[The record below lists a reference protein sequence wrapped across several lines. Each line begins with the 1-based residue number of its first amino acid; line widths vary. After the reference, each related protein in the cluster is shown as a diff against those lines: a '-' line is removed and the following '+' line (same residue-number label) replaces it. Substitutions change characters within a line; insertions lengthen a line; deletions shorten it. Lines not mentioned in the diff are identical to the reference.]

1 MSIQARRGIKLQDIQ
16 SPEKFFY
23 SSGAVA
29 NGVKTDAFTFFL
41 LFFYSSV
48 IGLTPG
54 LASLA
59 IFIALLVDAFTDPL
73 MGVISDRTKHSL
85 GRRHPYFLLGLIP
98 MSLSYFMLFSIQ
110 KSWGLS
116 QELLFLWMLTFTLLT
131 RLGMTIFD
139 VPHRS
144 LGSEMSRSY
153 TERTSIF
160 AAREML
166 GWMGGLFNAFLAYMV
181 FFRDTPDYVPGLKN
195 PDPWI
200 FYGMTGATIMCIS
213 VLVTFFGTRKYIQN
227 PIEHAETFNLKLVFK
242 QIFIA
247 LKNKSFLIF
256 FFGYLFIAVSWGMGS
271 SLQVYMNTY
280 FWKFPSNMLASY
292 LGIYV
297 LATFTAFMFVPK
309 LVRFYEKRSILLTAI
324 SIAALIPPIPIVLF
338 INGYLPASGTWAL
351 FFATIPF
358 VYIANASLSA
368 SSIIRESMLG
378 DISDEVELDTN
389 LGQQGLMYASS
400 SLIGK
405 LNTGLGILMAGL
417 ALEFIGFTQG
427 SEIIP
432 SADNIFNLAMVQGPL
447 VAFLMIIPFAIFSM
461 YKIDRFRHLEIINK
475 LENR

>member
-1 MSIQARRGIKLQDIQ
+1 MSIQNK
-16 SPEKFFY
+16 EKFFY
-23 SSGAVA
+23 SSGAIA
-29 NGVKTDAFTFFL
+29 NGVKSDAFTFFL
-41 LFFYSSV
+41 LFFYSNV

-59 IFIALLVDAFTDPL
+59 IFIALLVDAFTDPV
-73 MGVISDRTKHSL
+73 MGVISDRTNHKL
-85 GRRHPYFLLGLIP
+85 GRRHPYFLLGMIP

-110 KSWGLS
+110 TSWELS

-160 AAREML
+160 AAREMF
-166 GWMGGLFNAFLAYMV
+166 GWIGGLFNAFLAYAI
-181 FFRDTPDYVPGLKN
+181 FFKDTPEYMPGTKN

-200 FYGMTGATIMCIS
+200 FYGMSGATIMCIS
-213 VLVTFFGTRKYIQN
+213 VLITFFGTRKYIYQ
-227 PIEHAETFNLKLVFK
+227 PIQDAQVFNLKLIFQ
-242 QIFIA
+242 QIFTA

-271 SLQVYMNTY
+271 SLQIYMNTY
-280 FWKFPSNMLASY
+280 FWEFKSIMLIAF

-297 LATFTAFMFVPK
+297 LATFTAFMVVPILIK
-309 LVRFYEKRSILLTAI
+309 SFEKRTILLFAI
-324 SIAALIPPIPIVLF
+324 SFAALVPPIPIILL
-338 INGYLPASGTWAL
+338 INGYLPELGSWKL

-358 VYIANASLSA
+358 VYIANSCLSA

-378 DISDEVELDTN
+378 DISDEVELDTK

-405 LNTGLGILMAGL
+405 FNTGLGILMAGNTL
-417 ALEFIGFTQG
+417 AFIGFPQG
-427 SEIIP
+427 SQIPP
-432 SADNIFNLAMVQGPL
+432 SADQIFNLAMVQGPL
-447 VAFLMIIPFAIFSM
+447 VAVLMIIPFAIFSF
-461 YKIDRFRHLEIINK
+461 YKIDRFRHLEIITK